1 MAVALCLPP
10 VICLV
15 AGQDLVND
23 RSPRITQTIN
33 ENRLVV
39 LKGNTHPLA
48 RAEFDRGAARADL
61 PMDRMLLV
69 LKRSPEQDA
78 ALKDLLEKQQ
88 VKSSPE
94 YHHWLTPEQFGQR
107 FGPVDQDI
115 QAVTFWLRS
124 HGFHVNNV
132 AKGRTVI
139 EFSGTAGQVSEAF
152 HTAIHS
158 FVVKGEQHWANATDP
173 RIPIALAPVVAG
185 VATMNNF
192 RSKPVAGRRDKLIG
206 TAGKAGAKP
215 MLNVTGGTHAL
226 GPSDYAAIYNIKPLY
241 QA

>member
-1 MAVALCLPP
+1 PVLLQRRFISGVIERSGFVLAFPPQMKFLRRGAPAMAVALCLPP

-15 AGQDLVND
+15 AGQDLVNN
-23 RSPRITQTIN
+23 RSPRITQAVN

-39 LKGNTHPLA
+39 LKDNTHPLA
-48 RAEFDRGAARADL
+48 RAEFDRGAARVDL

-94 YHHWLTPEQFGQR
+94 YHRWLTPEQFGQR
-107 FGPVDQDI
+107 FGPADQDI
-115 QAVTFWLRS
+115 QTVTFWLRS

-139 EFSGTAGQVSEAF
+139 EFSGTAGQVS
-152 HTAIHS
+152 
-158 FVVKGEQHWANATDP
+158 
-173 RIPIALAPVVAG
+173 
-185 VATMNNF
+185 
-192 RSKPVAGRRDKLIG
+192 
-206 TAGKAGAKP
+206 
-215 MLNVTGGTHAL
+215 
-226 GPSDYAAIYNIKPLY
+226 
-241 QA
+241 